1 MTNSNRSDFLP
12 IIISIAICLGFGVSA
27 LIWNPYNTKQ
37 KSKEVQ
43 KLEDILNLLDE
54 KYVDEVD
61 TKSVF
66 DETIVEML
74 HKLDPHS
81 NYIPAEEMKALAES
95 IDGNFGGIGVRFFKL
110 RDTICV
116 SSIIAGSPS
125 ESIGLRAGD
134 QIIEIEKENA
144 AGVEITNDAI
154 MKKLKGEKGTGVNIL
169 VNRYGTILPFRIER
183 GTIPIKSVVAAY
195 MINPNTGYIK
205 IDQFSIPTSR
215 EFRLAS
221 LNLKNQG
228 MTRMVLDL
236 RNNGGGVLQGAVE
249 IVDEFLKVGRKIVS
263 TRGENSPKQTYMS
276 NSGGLLENVKL
287 AVLINSGSASASEI
301 VAGAIQDN
309 DRGIIIGRRSFG
321 KGLVQEDQQ
330 LRDGSSVRI
339 TIARYYT
346 PSGRCIQ
353 RPYSGDYDAYYEDL
367 NRTEESMFS
376 IDSSVFVDSL
386 SFKTLAGRTVYGG
399 GGISPDKFIPYDTS
413 GSSYYLSSMEWSG
426 AFNQFTFD
434 WAKKKQWFENRKWTS
449 FSDFDQSF
457 DSSDL
462 VSKLR
467 DYVEAEFKIVPSNEG
482 EFKHSNQR
490 IARRLKAELA
500 RQFWNEDGFYKV
512 YNRTDAAVNAA
523 IQSLSE

>member
-1 MTNSNRSDFLP
+1 
-12 IIISIAICLGFGVSA
+12 
-27 LIWNPYNTKQ
+27 
-37 KSKEVQ
+37 
-43 KLEDILNLLDE
+43 
-54 KYVDEVD
+54 
-61 TKSVF
+61 
-66 DETIVEML
+66 
-74 HKLDPHS
+74 
-81 NYIPAEEMKALAES
+81 
-95 IDGNFGGIGVRFFKL
+95 
-110 RDTICV
+110 
-116 SSIIAGSPS
+116 
-125 ESIGLRAGD
+125 
-134 QIIEIEKENA
+134 
-144 AGVEITNDAI
+144 
-154 MKKLKGEKGTGVNIL
+154 
-169 VNRYGTILPFRIER
+169 
-183 GTIPIKSVVAAY
+183 
-195 MINPNTGYIK
+195 
-205 IDQFSIPTSR
+205 
-215 EFRLAS
+215 
-221 LNLKNQG
+221 
-228 MTRMVLDL
+228 
-236 RNNGGGVLQGAVE
+236 
-249 IVDEFLKVGRKIVS
+249 
-263 TRGENSPKQTYMS
+263 SPKQTYMS

-386 SFKTLAGRTVYGG
+386 SFKTLGGRTVYGG

-434 WAKKKQWFENRKWTS
+434 WAKKKQWFENRTWTS
-449 FSDFDQSF
+449 FSDFDLSF

-467 DYVEAEFKIVPSNEG
+467 DYVETEFKIVPSNEI
-482 EFKHSNQR
+482 EFKHSKQR

-512 YNRTDAAVNAA
+512 FNRTDAAVNAA